1 MCRGAGGCG
10 PLVGCGRGGDKGG
23 GHLNARGGVT

>member
-23 GHLNARGGVT
+23 GHLKVVVT